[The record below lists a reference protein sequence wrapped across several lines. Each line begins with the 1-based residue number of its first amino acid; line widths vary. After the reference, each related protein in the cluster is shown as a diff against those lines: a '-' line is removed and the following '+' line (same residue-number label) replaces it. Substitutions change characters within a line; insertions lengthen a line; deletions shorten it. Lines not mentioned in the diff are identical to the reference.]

1 MLRAPF
7 QPLKISLVDYYIM
20 DIQFRECDFFN
31 LWIWLE
37 LSTVPSPMERQ
48 YIEEVFDSWFYLGK
62 LGGFNAE
69 NLQVQDAGLEVSYM
83 DYDDATADDTLM
95 SLMHNMG
102 EIEYQG
108 TWARCWFDLGT
119 SDAIA
124 LDILI
129 NALKQLNK
137 EYVTIERVS
146 IGGENPDWP
155 IPDSHR
161 ASFMAEDVAPL
172 N

>member
-1 MLRAPF
+1 M
-7 QPLKISLVDYYIM
+7 QVE
-20 DIQFRECDFFN
+20 FRECDFFD

-37 LSTVPSPMERQ
+37 FSTVPSLMEQQ
-48 YIEEVFDSWFYLGK
+48 YVEEVFNSWFFIGK

-69 NLQVQDAGLEVSYM
+69 NLQVQEMGLDISYM
-83 DYDDATADDTLM
+83 DYGTDAADNSM
-95 SLMHNMG
+95 MALMHNMA

-119 SDAIA
+119 TDAIA

-129 NALKQLNK
+129 NAFRQFTKD
-137 EYVTIERVS
+137 YVTIERIIV
-146 IGGENPDWP
+146 GGENEDWP
-155 IPDSHR
+155 IPESRRSTFADDTS
-161 ASFMAEDVAPL
+161 SF